1 MVIHSAGHRG
11 CGCCGGLGVH
21 IGRGSLS
28 VVEGDGGTFS
38 RGGVIL
44 DSAGSQPLVRGDLT
58 VHGNRFPPRGRYD
71 SRHRELRENLGR
83 IWGWGRLHCSE
94 LRLMTLLGPLEVQR
108 PCTLT
113 KYEVDQVCLGNSNKG
128 TKPMRSMTVE
138 Q

>member
-21 IGRGSLS
+21 IGRGSSS

-58 VHGNRFPPRGRYD
+58 VHGNP
-71 SRHRELRENLGR
+71 
-83 IWGWGRLHCSE
+83 
-94 LRLMTLLGPLEVQR
+94 
-108 PCTLT
+108 
-113 KYEVDQVCLGNSNKG
+113 VDFRRVIDKIHATGS
-128 TKPMRSMTVE
+128 
-138 Q
+138 